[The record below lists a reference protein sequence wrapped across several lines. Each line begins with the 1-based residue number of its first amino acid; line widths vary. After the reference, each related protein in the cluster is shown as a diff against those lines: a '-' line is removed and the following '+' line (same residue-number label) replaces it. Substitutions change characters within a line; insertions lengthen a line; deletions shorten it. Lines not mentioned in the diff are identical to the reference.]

1 MLFEKAVAR
10 SFSIVDRALR
20 RSFPADYHK
29 RCMYA
34 AFGMQTL
41 LSDFGHDASIQGGDA
56 VTFMVSRSGH
66 QAGMQGFAHAQ
77 EGHAHY
83 WVVAAG
89 WLIDIGPHYL
99 PRDSGYPAAEVPLVC
114 WEIAGGLPPFL
125 RYRVLEDFGPLT
137 GLAATNEIHERM
149 ELFIGQCR
157 SKAGNLIGQP
167 KLPTWL
173 LTSREAVERS
183 AKQGDVWAKGALRFA
198 SMPGVE
204 QSLPF

>member
-20 RSFPADYHK
+20 RTFPDDYHK

-56 VTFMVSRSGH
+56 VTFMVSRFGH
-66 QAGMQGFAHAQ
+66 QAGMQGFANAQ

-89 WLIDIGPHYL
+89 QLIDIGPHYL
-99 PRDSGYPAAEVPLVC
+99 PRDSGYPAADVPLVC
-114 WEIAGGLPPFL
+114 WDIAAGLPPFL
-125 RYRVLEDFGPLT
+125 RYRVIEDFGPLT
-137 GLAATNEIHERM
+137 GLVTTNEIHERM
-149 ELFIGQCR
+149 GSFIGQCR
-157 SKAGNLIGQP
+157 SKARNQVGQP
-167 KLPTWL
+167 KLPMWL

-183 AKQGDVWAKGALRFA
+183 AAQGDVWAKGALRFA
-198 SMPGVE
+198 SMPGIE